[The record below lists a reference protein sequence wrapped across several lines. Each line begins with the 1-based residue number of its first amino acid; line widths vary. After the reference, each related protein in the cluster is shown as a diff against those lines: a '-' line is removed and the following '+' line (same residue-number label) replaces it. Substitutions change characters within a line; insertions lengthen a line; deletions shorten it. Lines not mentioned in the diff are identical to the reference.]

1 MLEKRW
7 NLRKRI
13 AFVLLV
19 GLFTIPLLIM
29 LEIPELY
36 IIILFSVLLGSVTWL
51 FAGILTPS
59 LIGVYI
65 KLHNKF
71 NGFFGVTREISILKN
86 KKYSAE
92 SFWDIFYK
100 SLSEAL
106 FPTIIAFT
114 VAGYILKDV
123 GTVNNPNVFLV
134 LIFGPVI
141 VSFLIPIRILQ
152 DSKLYYIDRRT
163 KEVISLCRELN
174 MRLKSVGGVV
184 ALGLFLL
191 TLYTISGDIQETLL
205 NLVVYFSFTYP
216 TITITS
222 YFYYDRWHRGFIADV
237 NRKGRYSGLERIAIG
252 IFRD

>member
-1 MLEKRW
+1 MLEKGW
-7 NLRKRI
+7 SLRKRI
-13 AFVLLV
+13 AFVSLV
-19 GLFTIPLLIM
+19 GLLIIPLLIM

-36 IIILFSVLLGSVTWL
+36 IIIFFSVLLGSGAWL
-51 FAGILTPS
+51 FVGMLTPF
-59 LIGVYI
+59 LTGLYF

-71 NGFFGVTREISILKN
+71 NGFLGSTRKISLLRN
-86 KKYSAE
+86 KTYSAE

-114 VAGYILKDV
+114 IAGYILKDV
-123 GTVNNPNVFLV
+123 GTVNNANVFLV

-152 DSKLYYIDRRT
+152 DSKLYYVDRRT
-163 KEVISLCRELN
+163 KEVISVCRELN

-184 ALGLFLL
+184 ALGLFLF
-191 TLYTISGDIQETLL
+191 TLYTVSGSVQEALL

-216 TITITS
+216 TITLTS
-222 YFYYDRWHRGFIADV
+222 YFYYDRWHRGFIAEV
-237 NRKGRYSGLERIAIG
+237 NRKGRYSGLEKIAVG
-252 IFRD
+252 IFKG